1 MALLESKSLRSQVS
15 HLPSLV
21 AYEEAMKKLRNGKK
35 VTSNT
40 AENLYESLKKY
51 TIDLIDQAKKW
62 KIDPVIGRDDE
73 IRRAIQILARRSKN
87 NPVLIGDP
95 GVGKT
100 AIVEGIAIRIIS
112 GEVPD
117 ALLSKKILTLDLG
130 AMIAG
135 AKYRGEFSENINRN
149 RFW

>member
-1 MALLESKSLRSQVS
+1 MDDSYTTEEHLMLALLESKSLTSTIS
-15 HLPSLV
+15 SLPSLSS
-21 AYEEAMKKLRNGKK
+21 YEEAVKKLRNGKK

-51 TIDLIDQAKKW
+51 TFDLIDQAKKG

-117 ALLSKKILTLDLG
+117 ALLSKKILTLDL
-130 AMIAG
+130 
-135 AKYRGEFSENINRN
+135 
-149 RFW
+149 

>member
-1 MALLESKSLRSQVS
+1 MIGILEHNPLPKSQN
-15 HLPSLV
+15 LPSLKSYQDAV
-21 AYEEAMKKLRNGKK
+21 TKLRNGKK

-51 TIDLIDQAKKW
+51 TINLIDQAKKG
-62 KIDPVIGRDDE
+62 KIDPVIGREEE
-73 IRRAIQILARRSKN
+73 IRRAIQILARRTKN

-100 AIVEGIAIRIIS
+100 AIVEGIAMRIVS

-117 ALLSKKILTLDLG
+117 ALLSKQLLTLDL
-130 AMIAG
+130 
-135 AKYRGEFSENINRN
+135 
-149 RFW
+149 